1 MLEQQQEKQYYSK
14 DILDSSSS
22 TTKVAGELSFLQ
34 HNVGRRQ
41 EVQQTLLELAFAKR
55 TDIVLV
61 QEPSVWL
68 DSRDSAWFLF
78 PHPSYSLV
86 LPKTDKRPRT
96 AIYIRTE
103 AAI

>member
-14 DILDSSSS
+14 DILDSD
-22 TTKVAGELSFLQ
+22 TTKVAGEISFLQ

-61 QEPSVWL
+61 QEPSV
-68 DSRDSAWFLF
+68 
-78 PHPSYSLV
+78 
-86 LPKTDKRPRT
+86 
-96 AIYIRTE
+96 
-103 AAI
+103 

>member
-14 DILDSSSS
+14 DILDNS

-61 QEPSVWL
+61 QEPSV
-68 DSRDSAWFLF
+68 
-78 PHPSYSLV
+78 
-86 LPKTDKRPRT
+86 
-96 AIYIRTE
+96 
-103 AAI
+103 

>member
-1 MLEQQQEKQYYSK
+1 MLEQQQEKQYYSR
-14 DILDSSSS
+14 DILDNS

-61 QEPSVWL
+61 
-68 DSRDSAWFLF
+68 
-78 PHPSYSLV
+78 
-86 LPKTDKRPRT
+86 
-96 AIYIRTE
+96 
-103 AAI
+103 